1 MKSVI
6 RTLSITDYD
15 ATLALWR
22 RCEGLCVGEGDSRE
36 EIRRFLRRNR
46 GLSLVAE
53 VDGQIIGAALCGH
66 DGRRGFIYHLAV
78 APGHR
83 RNGTG
88 ARLVSA
94 CLRGLRACGLRK
106 FHIVV
111 FAHNRAGQE
120 FWRRIGW
127 TKRRDLQL
135 MSRNL
140 PA

>member
-1 MKSVI
+1 M
-6 RTLSITDYD
+6 SIADYD

-22 RCEGLCVGEGDSRE
+22 RCEGLCVGEGDSRDE
-36 EIRRFLRRNR
+36 VRRFLRRNP
-46 GLSLVAE
+46 GLSFVAE
-53 VDGQIIGAALCGH
+53 AGGRIIGAALCGH

-88 ARLVSA
+88 TRLVRA

-111 FAHNRAGQE
+111 FANNRAGQG
-120 FWRRIGW
+120 FWERIGW
-127 TKRRDLQL
+127 TLRQDLRL
-135 MSRNL
+135 MSRSGRG
-140 PA
+140 

>member
-1 MKSVI
+1 MKPVI
-6 RTLSITDYD
+6 RTMSITDYD
-15 ATLALWR
+15 ATLALWQ

-53 VDGQIIGAALCGH
+53 SDGQVIGAALCGH

-88 ARLVSA
+88 ARLVGA
-94 CLRGLRACGLRK
+94 CLRGLRTRGLRK

-111 FAHNRAGQE
+111 FAHNRSGQR
-120 FWRRIGW
+120 FWQRIGW

-140 PA
+140 RA